1 MATPAKSRGWVRP
14 DRRPM
19 QCWPVQ
25 LNSRHA
31 PMETSTAEWEC
42 RAQQS
47 VAARALGGH
56 SDIVNTGMES
66 PATAHRGQSPT

>member
-1 MATPAKSRGWVRP
+1 MATPAKSRGWVGP

-31 PMETSTAEWEC
+31 PMKTSTAEWEC

-47 VAARALGGH
+47 IAAVHLV
-56 SDIVNTGMES
+56 DT
-66 PATAHRGQSPT
+66 ATS